1 MWHALPLTASHD
13 AMLADASTKV
23 YLESSRKAQ
32 HRFARLP
39 IAIGMQIQGARPLN
53 SAQEPA
59 QFKFLVLQKS
69 KKHLSLIS
77 V

>member
-1 MWHALPLTASHD
+1 MWHALPLTASQG

-59 QFKFLVLQKS
+59 QFKFLVLQKT

>member
-1 MWHALPLTASHD
+1 MWHALPLTASHG

-32 HRFARLP
+32 QRFARLP

-53 SAQEPA
+53 SAQEPGHLN
-59 QFKFLVLQKS
+59 FPFCKS
-69 KKHLSLIS
+69 LKNNYL
-77 V
+77 

>member
-1 MWHALPLTASHD
+1 MWHALPLIASHN
-13 AMLADASTKV
+13 AMRANSSTKV

-32 HRFARLP
+32 QRFARLP

-69 KKHLSLIS
+69 KKHLSLIG